1 MQEVLSATL
10 NNEGRLVIPAVYRK
24 ELGLK
29 SGQKVMVK
37 LTQEG
42 LLITTFDR
50 ALKGFQDDVA
60 SLAGSGQTSLVQELL
75 AERQIEASKEASG

>member
-1 MQEVLSATL
+1 MQEVFRAKL

-24 ELGLK
+24 QLGLK
-29 SGQKVMVK
+29 SGQEVMVK
-37 LTQEG
+37 LTHDG

-60 SLAGSGQTSLVQELL
+60 SLVGGGASLVQELL
-75 AERQIEASKEASG
+75 AERQIEASKEAGG